1 MQLISLE
8 NVLLELFVCLLCSS
22 AWREGSQILQGQS
35 ATSLGPQDGVF
46 CVQVLHCAGLLISVI
61 SQLSSIYSVAQRNEM
76 KYLIC

>member
-8 NVLLELFVCLLCSS
+8 NILLELFVLFVLLPGG
-22 AWREGSQILQGQS
+22 RSQILQGQS
-35 ATSLGPQDGVF
+35 ATSLGPQDGGF
-46 CVQVLHCAGLLISVI
+46 CVQVLHCAGFLISVI